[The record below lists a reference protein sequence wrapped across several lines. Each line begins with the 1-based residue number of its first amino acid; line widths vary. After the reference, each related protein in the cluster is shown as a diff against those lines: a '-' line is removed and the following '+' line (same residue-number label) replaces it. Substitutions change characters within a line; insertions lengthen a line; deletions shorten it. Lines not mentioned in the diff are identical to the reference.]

1 MYTYNLYIYIYL
13 TLAWA
18 IEWKASQNFDMESQ
32 SCLIENPV
40 GVNDLNIM
48 GLYPVGFHIPYKQIQ
63 IKSNKYI

>member
-1 MYTYNLYIYIYL
+1 M

-18 IEWKASQNFDMESQ
+18 IERKASQDFEMESQ

-48 GLYPVGFHIPYKQIQ
+48 GLDPGGFHIP
-63 IKSNKYI
+63 